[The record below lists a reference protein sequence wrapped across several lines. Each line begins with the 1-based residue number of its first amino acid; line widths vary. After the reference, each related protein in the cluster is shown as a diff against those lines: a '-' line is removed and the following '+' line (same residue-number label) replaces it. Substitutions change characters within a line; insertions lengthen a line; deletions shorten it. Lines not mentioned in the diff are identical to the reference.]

1 MSFCFSKG
9 SFFMNIFFSL
19 TREKH
24 WYKKG
29 KLSGKSHPKVQA
41 ENIGDGRYGRCS
53 QIGLCDQTD
62 PQ

>member
-1 MSFCFSKG
+1 MLQLKVFPQYDKLEKDQQKTKKYGKFSQ
-9 SFFMNIFFSL
+9 
-19 TREKH
+19 
-24 WYKKG
+24 G
-29 KLSGKSHPKVQA
+29 KWEIQT